1 MRMLSQ
7 NFKNVIKFIF
17 GKIKD
22 KNIKWAII
30 CSTNMALQGIDV
42 SPNDLDIITNPADL
56 KVFEQEFKKYIIEP
70 ISKKSP
76 FKNGLSGFYIMRLKI
91 KGIKIHV
98 AGGYDNDIYFSK
110 VKDNRIL
117 FVKLDGVPIPCLLLE
132 SEAKTYSEIN
142 RKDKAKLIMDFLKT
156 RK

>member
-1 MRMLSQ
+1 MLSQ

-30 CSTNMALQGIDV
+30 GSTNMVLQGIDV
-42 SPNDLDIITNPADL
+42 SPNDLDITTNPADL
-56 KVFEQEFKKYIIEP
+56 KVFEQEFKEYIIEP
-70 ISKKSP
+70 ISKKP
-76 FKNGLSGFYIMRLKI
+76 PLKNRLSEFYEMKLRI
-91 KGIKIHV
+91 KGIEVQII
-98 AGGYDNDIYFSK
+98 GGYDNDIYFSK

-117 FVKLDGVPIPCLLLE
+117 FVKLDDVSIPCLLLE

-142 RKDKAKLIMDFLKT
+142 RKDKTKLIMDFLKT